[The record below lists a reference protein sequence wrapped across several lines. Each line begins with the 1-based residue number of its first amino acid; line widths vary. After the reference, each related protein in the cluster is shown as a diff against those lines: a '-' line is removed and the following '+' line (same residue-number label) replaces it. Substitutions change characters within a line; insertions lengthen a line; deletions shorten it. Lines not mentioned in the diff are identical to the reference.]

1 MSIRALSLG
10 DYPGVLSVRRAD
22 AVLGAQAGGM
32 ADRAAQAPNTV
43 ATRFGL
49 ASGTKTFTATL
60 ILSLIGDRALSLK
73 TPVRDILGAAKGFF
87 RFASAAGTVLKWVG
101 GIAGA
106 IAAIYTGWHMLMH
119 GGKPPGGS

>member
-1 MSIRALSLG
+1 MPARHDPSETRVNILPAPPPR
-10 DYPGVLSVRRAD
+10 DYHPDPQTDRQMAWF
-22 AVLGAQAGGM
+22 
-32 ADRAAQAPNTV
+32 ADRLTAVEACLAQ
-43 ATRFGL
+43 
-49 ASGTKTFTATL
+49 GTERMGAMQHELTANTAT
-60 ILSLIGDRALSLK
+60 
-73 TPVRDILGAAKGFF
+73 TEEVRDILGAAKGFF